1 MIQKLL
7 EQQDLLFEIAVELY
21 GEDFLTN
28 KKFWNSPTEIEMR
41 EIQEQLLTLG
51 HSREPSDEEVA
62 IAQLILDKLK
72 QEGLIDEDMDE
83 EDEEDTF

>member
-21 GEDFLTN
+21 GEDFLIN

-72 QEGLIDEDMDE
+72 QEGLIDEDTDE
-83 EDEEDTF
+83 EDKEDIF